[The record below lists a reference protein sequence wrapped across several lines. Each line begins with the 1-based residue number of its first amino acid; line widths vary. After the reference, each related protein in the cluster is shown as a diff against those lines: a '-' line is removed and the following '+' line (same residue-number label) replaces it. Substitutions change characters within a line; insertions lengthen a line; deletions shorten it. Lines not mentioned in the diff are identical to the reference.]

1 MMNKLVL
8 GFFVFLAGCSQ
19 LMRGQEQ
26 PIITKNESKGI
37 YFTTCAGA
45 VEDWPNCYEKASRTC
60 NGKYDVITRED
71 NNRGTKRELT
81 FQCKK

>member
-8 GFFVFLAGCSQ
+8 GCFLFLAGCAQ
-19 LMRGQEQ
+19 IMHGQEQ
-26 PIITKNESKGI
+26 PIITKNETKGI

-45 VEDWPNCYEKASRTC
+45 VEDWPNCYEKAARTC
-60 NGKYDVITRED
+60 NKNYSVISKGD
-71 NNRGTKRELT
+71 DNRGTRRELT